1 MPMKEF
7 ITLKDFFLQH
17 KRRYLWG
24 VLWLLGADSLQ
35 LITPRLLGLFTD
47 SLLVEQ
53 PDILQLRTYIII
65 ILVLALGIA
74 VFRYLWRI
82 YIIGASRMLEK
93 YLRNKL
99 YMHLQYLSPRFY
111 LQHRTGELMA
121 HLTNDITAV
130 RTSLGLSVALMVD
143 AVFLTVVALVFMLFT
158 VDIRLTL
165 LALIPM
171 PFLALASQ
179 RLGLKVYS
187 HFLQVQESFG
197 QLTTVAQENIAAIRV
212 VQSFTLEDVERQR
225 FSDTSRTFML
235 RNFNL
240 YTFWGL
246 YDPLIYISGILSFV
260 IVIIYGGNLVIQNQ
274 ITLGDFVAFNGYLGL
289 LTWPMLALG
298 WVVNITQRGRASM
311 QRINRLLETRSE
323 IPGEHEIQEVKNK
336 PSNPPWRDNRELKE
350 TAWGDIAFKD
360 VSFRY
365 HQQQNP
371 VLDQVSF
378 SIPRGSMTAI
388 AGRTGSGKTTL
399 LSLLLRFFEPD
410 EGNIYTGEYTLR
422 EIPVSR
428 WRKYIG
434 YVPQDNFIF
443 STTIAE
449 NIAFSRPDATMEEIR
464 HAASMAVF
472 DQEIERFP
480 NGYHTAVGERGVT
493 LSGGQQ
499 QRLSLARAILA
510 GPEYLVLD
518 DALSSVDISTE
529 EQILTNL
536 TRPEFPP
543 TIIIVS
549 HRLKVFEAA
558 DKILVLENGRVEGEG
573 SHPALFKEKGLYY
586 RLCEDQY
593 WDEIMR

>member
-1 MPMKEF
+1 MKEF
-7 ITLKDFFLQH
+7 ITLKGFFLQH

-35 LITPRLLGLFTD
+35 LVTPRLLGLFTD
-47 SLLVEQ
+47 TLLVEQ
-53 PDILQLRTYIII
+53 PNILQLRTYILI
-65 ILVLALGIA
+65 ILLLALGIA
-74 VFRYLWRI
+74 VFRYMWRI

-93 YLRNKL
+93 YLRDKL
-99 YMHLQYLSPRFY
+99 FMHLQYLSPRFY

-143 AVFLTVVALVFMLFT
+143 AVFLTIVALVLMLFT

-171 PFLALASQ
+171 PLLALASQ
-179 RLGLKVYS
+179 RLGLKVYA
-187 HFLQVQESFG
+187 HFLKVQESFG
-197 QLTTVAQENIAAIRV
+197 QLTTAAQENITAMRV

-225 FSDTSRTFML
+225 FRDTSRAYME

-240 YTFWGL
+240 YKFWGL
-246 YDPLIYISGILSFV
+246 YDPLIYISGMISFV
-260 IVIIYGGNLVIQNQ
+260 IVIIYGGNLVIQGE
-274 ITLGDFVAFNGYLGL
+274 ISIGDFVAFNGYLGL

-311 QRINRLLETRSE
+311 ERINRLLETRSE
-323 IPGEHEIQEVKNK
+323 VSDDQETRGKDIEPFEPPGRGAENAA
-336 PSNPPWRDNRELKE
+336 S
-350 TAWGDIAFKD
+350 GDIAFKD

-365 HQQQNP
+365 DRLQQP
-371 VLDQVSF
+371 VLDRLTF
-378 SIPRGSMTAI
+378 TIPRGCMTVI

-410 EGNIYTGEYTLR
+410 EGAIFVGTYNLR
-422 EIPVSR
+422 EIPVSW
-428 WRKYIG
+428 WRKRIG

-449 NIAFSRPDATMEEIR
+449 NIAFANPDATMEEIR
-464 HAASMAVF
+464 RAAALAVL
-472 DQEIERFP
+472 DREVEGFP
-480 NGYHTAVGERGVT
+480 NGYDTAVGERGVT

-510 GPEYLVLD
+510 KPEYLVLD
-518 DALSSVDISTE
+518 DALSSVDMSTE
-529 EQILTNL
+529 EQILKNL
-536 TRPEFPP
+536 SGPDFQSTM
-543 TIIIVS
+543 IVVS
-549 HRLKVFEAA
+549 HRLKVFESA
-558 DKILVLENGRVEGEG
+558 DKILVLEGGRLVEEG
-573 SHPALFKEKGLYY
+573 DHPALIEKKGLYH

-593 WDEIMR
+593 WDEMMG

>member
-1 MPMKEF
+1 MKEF
-7 ITLKDFFLQH
+7 LTLKDFFLQH
-17 KRRYLWG
+17 KKRYLWG
-24 VLWLLGADSLQ
+24 VIWLLGADSLQ

-53 PDILQLRTYIII
+53 PDISLLRNYILA
-65 ILVLALGIA
+65 ILAVALGIA
-74 VFRYLWRI
+74 SFRYLWRI
-82 YIIGASRMLEK
+82 YIIGASRLLEK
-93 YLRNKL
+93 HLRDKL
-99 YMHLQYLSPRFY
+99 YTHLQYLSPRFY

-143 AVFLTVVALVFMLFT
+143 AIFLTIVALLFMLFT

-171 PFLALASQ
+171 PLLALASQ

-187 HFLQVQESFG
+187 RFLQVQDSFG
-197 QLTTVAQENIAAIRV
+197 QLTTAAQENISAMRV
-212 VQSFTLEDVERQR
+212 VQSFALENMEKER
-225 FSDTSRTFML
+225 FYNTSGDYMQ

-240 YTFWGL
+240 YKYWGL

-260 IVIIYGGNLVIQNQ
+260 IVIIYGGNLVIQGE
-274 ITLGDFVAFNGYLGL
+274 ISTGDFVAFNGYLGL

-311 QRINRLLETRSE
+311 QRINRLLKTRSE
-323 IPGEHEIQEVKNK
+323 IQEVQDKTGK
-336 PSNPPWRDNRELKE
+336 SSIPSPGKGEIS
-350 TAWGDIAFKD
+350 GDIAFRE

-365 HQQQNP
+365 HPQQNP
-371 VLDQVSF
+371 VLDRVTF
-378 SIPRGSMTAI
+378 TIPRGCITVF

-410 EGNIYTGEYTLR
+410 DGAIVVGGNNLRDITLA
-422 EIPVSR
+422 R
-428 WRKYIG
+428 WRKNIG

-443 STTIAE
+443 STTIAQ
-449 NIAFSRPDATMEEIR
+449 NIAFAKPDATLEEIKQ
-464 HAASMAVF
+464 AASLAALE
-472 DQEIERFP
+472 QEIERLP
-480 NGYHTAVGERGVT
+480 YGYDTAVGERGVT

-529 EQILTNL
+529 EQIIANL
-536 TRPEFPP
+536 SGPEFQS
-543 TIIIVS
+543 TLIIVS
-549 HRLKVFEAA
+549 HRLKVFETA
-558 DKILVLENGRVEGEG
+558 DKIVVLERGQMVEEG
-573 SHPALFKEKGLYY
+573 IHPELFQKKGLYY
-586 RLCEDQY
+586 RLCKDQY
-593 WDEIMR
+593 WDEIIR